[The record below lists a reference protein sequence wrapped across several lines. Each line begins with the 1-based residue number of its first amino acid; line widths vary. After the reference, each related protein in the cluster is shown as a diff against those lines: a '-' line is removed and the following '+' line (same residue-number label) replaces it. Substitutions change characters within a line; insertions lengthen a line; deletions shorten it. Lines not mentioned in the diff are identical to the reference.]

1 MYKKETELLWLI
13 AILDSHLLP
22 VLSPIA
28 IMPGPWEN
36 HGVFFL
42 KHCWKIQEPQVK
54 ERPSVQET
62 NPEGAV
68 PPSGS
73 SVKERLEG
81 MFDFFFNCL
90 IFFWTTSEQL
100 PVFEDYPALLA
111 LSILLVFTKV
121 Y

>member
-1 MYKKETELLWLI
+1 ML
-13 AILDSHLLP
+13 
-22 VLSPIA
+22 
-28 IMPGPWEN
+28 GPREN
-36 HGVFFL
+36 LGGFFL
-42 KHCWKIQEPQVK
+42 KHGWKIPEPQVK
-54 ERPSVQET
+54 ERPSVQEI
-62 NPEGAV
+62 NPEGTV

-90 IFFWTTSEQL
+90 IFFWTTSERL
-100 PVFEDYPALLA
+100 PVFEDYPALPA